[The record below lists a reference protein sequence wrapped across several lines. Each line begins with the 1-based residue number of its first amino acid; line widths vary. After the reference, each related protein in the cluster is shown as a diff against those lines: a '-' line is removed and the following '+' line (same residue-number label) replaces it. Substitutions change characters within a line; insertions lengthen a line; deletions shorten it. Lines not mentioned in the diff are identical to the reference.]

1 MRVLISLPVSGGGV
15 GKGMARGGPKALP
28 LGAQEGQTERRAQR
42 DQRPPR
48 PLREGNRGEKEPR
61 RL

>member
-1 MRVLISLPVSGGGV
+1 MRVLISQPVSWRGGRKRNGS
-15 GKGMARGGPKALP
+15 GGPKALP
-28 LGAQEGQTERRAQR
+28 LEAQEGQTQRLAQR

-48 PLREGNRGEKEPR
+48 PLREGNRGEKKPR